1 MFTRSAFRAG
11 RAPAV
16 PEAFPESATA
26 RRKQKD
32 ATEEKEKEE
41 KEKEKEM
48 EEELEEGEILPSS
61 LSEVT
66 PKASRP
72 LSPIADRLRSVPV
85 VRWGAD
91 KAQFQS
97 IDMIV
102 ESPSKPIA
110 KVARADAVKVLVK
123 ATRNPRRTSLPD
135 RPVALRR
142 HGTETHED
150 RSTEEEKLNVA
161 DESSISAGRNRDVDM
176 DQNSEVE
183 EGIDSHREA
192 LCIKWGLRVWNDL
205 TEVTIYPALL
215 IEHIDEA
222 MIVRVKDLVLSISSC
237 DR

>member
-1 MFTRSAFRAG
+1 MFTRSAFRAI
-11 RAPAV
+11 RTPAV

-26 RRKQKD
+26 RRKQK
-32 ATEEKEKEE
+32 EVEEEKEEGEKEKEE
-41 KEKEKEM
+41 KEKEM
-48 EEELEEGEILPSS
+48 EEEEEGEILPSS
-61 LSEVT
+61 PSQVT
-66 PKASRP
+66 SKASRP
-72 LSPIADRLRSVPV
+72 LNPIAERY
-85 VRWGAD
+85 
-91 KAQFQS
+91 FQS
-97 IDMIV
+97 IDEIV
-102 ESPSKPIA
+102 ESHSKPIA
-110 KVARADAVKVLVK
+110 KIARADAVKVLVR

-183 EGIDSHREA
+183 EGIDSHRET
-192 LCIKWGLRVWNDL
+192 LCIKWGQRVWNDL

-222 MIVRVKDLVLSISSC
+222 MIVRVKDLVLSISPC